1 MISVGFL
8 VLIFTQIDLSEVLAE
23 LGKVNLGIM
32 SLSQGTI
39 LIGFLMMTLRSK
51 VLLRPLHRYPFYR
64 LFRSV
69 LVGFAGNNVL
79 PLRMG
84 ELLRVEYLA
93 RHGRCAHS
101 ACLAVVATE
110 RLLDLLC
117 LVLLFF
123 GLLPVAL
130 AQMPSVPVLAGMGS
144 ALIVILALLIAIG
157 RAPDH
162 FVAITAK
169 LSGWMGVR
177 VSRFVTDKTR
187 LFAQGLGSLR
197 SVSSIAAAAGCVLGF
212 WLTSLTTVR
221 IFLWAFDLQLP
232 WYSPVVVLVFV
243 AFGNALPSTP
253 AFIGTYHYF
262 AILALTLLGVDDAR
276 AGAVAIVSHAMG
288 VVPFTLISILLLL
301 GDILRGELTLRR
313 STEEEDD

>member
-1 MISVGFL
+1 VTAGSTSTRLRRLSAIGIGIVISVGFM
-8 VLIFTQIDLSEVLAE
+8 VVIFTQIDLAEVLAE
-23 LGKVNLGIM
+23 LRGVRVGIAA
-32 SLSQGTI
+32 LSQGTI
-39 LIGFLMMTLRSK
+39 LVGFLMMTLRSK
-51 VLLRPLHRYPFYR
+51 VLLRPLHRYSFYR

-93 RHGRCAHS
+93 RHGGCAHS

-123 GLLPVAL
+123 GLLPAAL
-130 AQMPSVPVLAGMGS
+130 AQMPSVPVLSAMGA
-144 ALIVILALLIAIG
+144 ALLVILVLLIAIG
-157 RAPDH
+157 RAPDR
-162 FVAITAK
+162 FVAISGR
-169 LSGWMGVR
+169 LSRWMGAR
-177 VSRFVTDKTR
+177 LSRFITDKTR
-187 LFAQGLGSLR
+187 LFARGLGSLR
-197 SVSSIAAAAGCVLGF
+197 SVSSITAAAGCVVGF
-212 WLTSLTTVR
+212 WM
-221 IFLWAFDLQLP
+221 
-232 WYSPVVVLVFV
+232 LVFV

-262 AILALTLLGVDDAR
+262 AILALTLLGVDPAR

-288 VVPFTLISILLLL
+288 IIPFTLVAMLLLL
-301 GDILRGELTLRR
+301 GDILRGELSLRGAPEE
-313 STEEEDD
+313 TED